1 MAWEEHLVDPHLPR
15 TLGASLEA
23 TGFDMATPW
32 VQPLLNVGYARDT
45 YSAGVLEIVAAF
57 VAGRAGVSA
66 EDVDMDAWAADLRS
80 LGSGYFLSLNRYV
93 FRATRPA

>member
-1 MAWEEHLVDPHLPR
+1 
-15 TLGASLEA
+15 
-23 TGFDMATPW
+23 MATPW

-66 EDVDMDAWAADLRS
+66 EDVDVDAWAADLRS
-80 LGSGYFLSLNRYV
+80 LGSGYFLSLNRCV